1 MAIKRS
7 ADSANHLGRI
17 LLMAN
22 GTPNKGT
29 PVLGD
34 YRRRSTLKS
43 TMVIS
48 VKKTAALCR
57 GAHPFT
63 LAAAQKPSLVQV
75 LTVTDGE

>member
-1 MAIKRS
+1 
-7 ADSANHLGRI
+7 
-17 LLMAN
+17 
-22 GTPNKGT
+22 
-29 PVLGD
+29 VLGD